1 MFLITLFTPKLQF
14 MIGKKYAVLA
24 VCILAFLSSSFAQD
38 KDNTPES
45 ASSYDIRDSSLI
57 PARRIPQHNEFL
69 NNAYPFPAKPR
80 NQWEVGVKGGLS
92 TVSGDVRAWLPTFGF
107 GVHAR
112 KALGYTFSLRAEYDY
127 MVTKGLNWQ
136 PSYYGYA
143 SNPQISKY
151 YNPNSHLPVFYNY
164 KSTIQSLSIQ
174 GLATLNN
181 INFHRAKSNLAIYA
195 LAGFGIMTYSTAYNL
210 LDANGN
216 PYDFTQITNQF
227 GGSGFTYSNRK
238 AIKTALKNMM
248 DGSFETLA
256 QRDPSQ
262 PTIFGGTPFR
272 PVLEL
277 GGGIEFK
284 LSDRFNIALEDKVSI
299 TKTDLIDGQEWQETG
314 STTVHALTRDFD
326 SYNFLSVGLNY
337 NIGRKAVEPLWWIN
351 PLDYAYGE
359 INAPKHMK
367 LPKPVLDDADG
378 DGVTDQFDHEP
389 NTPAGCPVDTHGVS
403 RDTDGDG
410 VPDCKDKE
418 LITPTQCQP
427 VDADGVGKCPDPAC
441 CKEINARLD
450 SGGVGSMGGGKGRC
464 FIGDLPSIVFKGR
477 TVTLSKDGKALAS
490 TIAEKMRNNPGCKVA
505 VIGYGESS
513 KTAQQL
519 SWDRVNEVIKYL
531 VEKEGVNS
539 DRFIFRY
546 GQTGGDENTID
557 IKDGTGEEG
566 PNTVPAPH
574 PNLRKR

>member
-1 MFLITLFTPKLQF
+1 
-14 MIGKKYAVLA
+14 MIRKRYAVLA
-24 VCILAFLSSSFAQD
+24 GFLLAFLSQSFAQD
-38 KDNTPES
+38 NTSES
-45 ASSYDIRDSSLI
+45 SSSYDIRDSSLI
-57 PARRIPQHNEFL
+57 PAKRIPQHNEFL
-69 NNAYPFPAKPR
+69 NNAYPFPALPR
-80 NQWEVGVKGGLS
+80 NQWEIGVKGGLS
-92 TVSGDVRAWLPTFGF
+92 SVSGDVRAWLPTFGF
-107 GVHAR
+107 GIHAR
-112 KALGYTFSLRAEYDY
+112 KALGYTFSARLEYDY
-127 MVTKGLNWQ
+127 MEAKGLNWQ

-143 SNPQISKY
+143 ANNVLNKI
-151 YNPNSHLPVFYNY
+151 YNASANTPVFYNY
-164 KSTIQSLSIQ
+164 KTTMQEISLQ
-174 GLATLNN
+174 ALVTLNN
-181 INFHRAKSNLAIYA
+181 IRFHRAKSSVAFYVLGG
-195 LAGFGIMTYSTAYNL
+195 LGVMTYSTLYNA
-210 LDANGN
+210 LDASGK
-216 PYDFTQITNQF
+216 PYDYQTIINQF
-227 GGSGFTYSNRK
+227 GPNGFTYDNRK
-238 AIKTALKNMM
+238 AIKTALKNML
-248 DGSFETLA
+248 DGTFETVA
-256 QRDPSQ
+256 ERDPSQ
-262 PTIFGGTPFR
+262 PKAFGVPVR
-272 PVLEL
+272 PTLDA
-277 GGGIEFK
+277 GGGVEIK
-284 LSDRFNIALEDKVSI
+284 LNEKFNIAIEDKVTV
-299 TKTDLIDGQEWQETG
+299 TKTDLLDGQQWQETG
-314 STTVHALTRDFD
+314 STTVHAVTRGYDLA
-326 SYNFLSVGLNY
+326 NFLSVGLNY
-337 NIGRKAVEPLWWIN
+337 NFRKRAVEPLWWIN
-351 PLDYAYGE
+351 PLDYAYSE
-359 INAPKHMK
+359 INAPRHMK

-450 SGGVGSMGGGKGRC
+450 SGGVGTLGGKSRC

-477 TVTLSKDGKALAS
+477 SVTLSKDGKALAS

-513 KTAQQL
+513 KSAQQL

-531 VEKEGVNS
+531 VEKEGINS

>member
-1 MFLITLFTPKLQF
+1 

-24 VCILAFLSSSFAQD
+24 GFLLAFLSQSFAQD
-38 KDNTPES
+38 NTSES
-45 ASSYDIRDSSLI
+45 SSSYDIRDSSLI
-57 PARRIPQHNEFL
+57 PAKRIPQHNEFL

-80 NQWEVGVKGGLS
+80 NQWELGVKGGLS

-107 GVHAR
+107 GLHVR
-112 KALGYTFSLRAEYDY
+112 KALGYTFSLRLEYDY
-127 MVTKGLNWQ
+127 LTAKGLNWQ
-136 PSYYGYA
+136 PSYYGYSA
-143 SNPQISKY
+143 NPVISAVY
-151 YNPNSHLPVFYNY
+151 APGLGGNPVFYNY
-164 KSTIQSLSIQ
+164 KTTIQELSIQ
-174 GLATLNN
+174 GIATLNN
-181 INFHRAKSNLAIYA
+181 INFHRAKSSIAIYA
-195 LAGFGIMTYSTAYNL
+195 LGGLGFMKYNTSYNL
-210 LDANGN
+210 TDDKNGGA
-216 PYDFTQITNQF
+216 PYNYQSIVNQF

-238 AIKTALKNMM
+238 EIKDALKNLL
-248 DGSFETLA
+248 DGTFETPA
-256 QRDPSQ
+256 VRDNSQ
-262 PTIFGGTPFR
+262 PSVF
-272 PVLEL
+272 PVVDV
-277 GGGIEFK
+277 GGGIAFK
-284 LSDRFNIALEDKVSI
+284 LSDKFNIALEDKVSI
-299 TKTDLIDGQEWQETG
+299 TKSDLIDGQEWQETG
-314 STTVHALTRDFD
+314 STSVHALTSNFD
-326 SYNFLSVGLNY
+326 SYNFLSLGLNY
-337 NIGRKAVEPLWWIN
+337 NIGKRAVEPLWWIN
-351 PLDYAYGE
+351 PLDYAYSE
-359 INAPKHMK
+359 LNAPKHMK

-450 SGGVGSMGGGKGRC
+450 SGGLGSMGKSRC

-477 TVTLSKDGKALAS
+477 SVTLSKDGKALAS

-513 KTAQQL
+513 KSAQQL

-531 VEKEGVNS
+531 VEKEGINS

>member
-1 MFLITLFTPKLQF
+1 
-14 MIGKKYAVLA
+14 MIGKKYVVLA
-24 VCILAFLSSSFAQD
+24 GFLLAFLSQSFAQD
-38 KDNTPES
+38 NTTES
-45 ASSYDIRDSSLI
+45 SSSYDIRDSSLI
-57 PARRIPQHNEFL
+57 PAKRIPQHNEFL

-80 NQWEVGVKGGLS
+80 NQWEIGVSGGMS
-92 TVSGDVRAWLPTFGF
+92 SISGDVRATLPTFGF
-107 GVHAR
+107 GLHAR
-112 KALGYTFSLRAEYDY
+112 KALGYVFSLRLEYDY
-127 MVTKGLNWQ
+127 LNMKGLNWQ
-136 PSYYGYA
+136 PAYYGYA
-143 SNPQISKY
+143 ANPQISQY
-151 YNPNSHLPVFYNY
+151 YNVNAHTPVFYNY
-164 KSTIQSLSIQ
+164 KSTIQELSLQ
-174 GLATLNN
+174 GVFNINN
-181 INFHRAKSNLAIYA
+181 IRFHKAKTGVSFY
-195 LAGFGIMTYSTAYNL
+195 GFGGIGIMTYSTSYNL
-210 LDANGN
+210 LNDNTGGT
-216 PYDFTQITNQF
+216 PYDYTQVTNRF
-227 GGSGFTYSNRK
+227 GSSGFTYANK
-238 AIKTALKNMM
+238 KEIKSMLKGMM
-248 DGSFETLA
+248 DNSYETVA

-272 PVLEL
+272 PILNL
-277 GGGIEFK
+277 GIGMEVK
-284 LSDRFNIALEDKVSI
+284 LSEKFNIALEDKVTI
-299 TKTDLIDGQEWQETG
+299 TKSDLLDGQQYQETG
-314 STTVHALTRDFD
+314 STTVHALTRDD
-326 SYNFLSVGLNY
+326 DAYNYLSIGLNY
-337 NIGRKAVEPLWWIN
+337 NIGKKAVEPLWWIN
-351 PLDYAYGE
+351 PLDYAYSE

-441 CKEINARLD
+441 CKDINARID
-450 SGGVGSMGGGKGRC
+450 AGAVGTGGKARC

-477 TVTLSKDGKALAS
+477 SVTLSKDGKALAS

-513 KTAQQL
+513 KSAQQL

-531 VEKEGVNS
+531 VEKEGVSS

-546 GQTGGDENTID
+546 GQAGGAENTID

-574 PNLRKR
+574 PNLRKK

>member
-1 MFLITLFTPKLQF
+1 
-14 MIGKKYAVLA
+14 MIRKKYVVLS
-24 VCILAFLSSSFAQD
+24 AFLLGLLSQGFAQD
-38 KDNTPES
+38 NTSES

-57 PARRIPQHNEFL
+57 PAKRIPQHNEFL

-80 NQWEVGVKGGLS
+80 NQWEIGVKGGLS
-92 TVSGDVRAWLPTFGF
+92 SVSGDVRSWLPTFGF
-107 GVHAR
+107 GIHAR
-112 KALGYTFSLRAEYDY
+112 KSLGYTFAARLEYDY
-127 MVTKGLNWQ
+127 MVAKGLNWQ
-136 PSYYGYA
+136 PSYSGYA
-143 SNPQISKY
+143 ANNVISRY
-151 YNPNSHLPVFYNY
+151 YSSAAHTPVFYNY
-164 KSTIQSLSIQ
+164 RTTIQELALQ
-174 GLATLNN
+174 GLVTLNN
-181 INFHRAKSNLAIYA
+181 INFHRAKSGISIYA
-195 LAGFGIMTYSTAYNL
+195 LGGVGIMTYSTFYNL

-216 PYDFTQITNQF
+216 PYNYSQIVNQF
-227 GGSGFTYSNRK
+227 GAGGFTYSNRK
-238 AIKTALKNMM
+238 DIKSALKNMM
-248 DGSFETLA
+248 DGSFETMA
-256 QRDPSQ
+256 QRDNSQ
-262 PTIFGGTPFR
+262 PGIFGGTPYR
-272 PVLEL
+272 PVLDL
-277 GGGIEFK
+277 GGGMEIK
-284 LSDRFNIALEDKVSI
+284 LSDKFNIAIEDKVTI
-299 TKTDLIDGQEWQETG
+299 TKTDLLDGQEWQETG
-314 STTVHALTRDFD
+314 SPAVHAMTRDYD
-326 SYNFLSVGLNY
+326 TYNFLSVGLNY
-337 NIGRKAVEPLWWIN
+337 NIGKRAVEPLWWIN
-351 PLDYAYGE
+351 PLDYAYSE
-359 INAPKHMK
+359 INAPRHMK

-450 SGGVGSMGGGKGRC
+450 SGGLGTMGRARC

-477 TVTLSKDGKALAS
+477 SVTLSKDGKALAS

-513 KTAQQL
+513 KSAQQL

-531 VEKEGVNS
+531 VEKEGINS

>member
-1 MFLITLFTPKLQF
+1 

-24 VCILAFLSSSFAQD
+24 GFLLAFLSQSFAQ
-38 KDNTPES
+38 DNTPES
-45 ASSYDIRDSSLI
+45 SSSYDIRDSSLI
-57 PARRIPQHNEFL
+57 PSKRIPQHNEFL
-69 NNAYPFPAKPR
+69 NNAYPFPALPR
-80 NQWEVGVKGGLS
+80 NQWEIGVNGGLS
-92 TVSGDVRAWLPTFGF
+92 TISGDVRAVLPTWGW
-107 GVHAR
+107 GIHVR
-112 KALGYTFSLRAEYDY
+112 KALGYTFSARLEYNNLEA
-127 MVTKGLNWQ
+127 KGLNWQ

-143 SNPQISKY
+143 ANPVISKY
-151 YNPNSHLPVFYNY
+151 YDAAAHTPVFYNY
-164 KSTIQSLSIQ
+164 KSKIQSLSLQ
-174 GLATLNN
+174 GIANLNN
-181 INFHRAKSNLAIYA
+181 IRFHRAKSNIAIYL
-195 LAGFGIMTYSTAYNL
+195 LAGFGVMTYSTGYNL

-216 PYDFTQITNQF
+216 PYNYNTIVSQF
-227 GGSGFTYSNRK
+227 GSSGFTYSNRK
-238 AIKTALKNMM
+238 AIRSALKNMM
-248 DGSFETLA
+248 DNTYETAA
-256 QRDPSQ
+256 QHDPSQ
-262 PTIFGGTPFR
+262 SSIFGGTSLR
-272 PVLEL
+272 PVAEL
-277 GGGIEFK
+277 GGGIEIK
-284 LSDRFNIALEDKVSI
+284 LNEKFNIAIEDKVSI
-299 TKTDLIDGQEWQETG
+299 VKTDLLDGQEWQETG
-314 STTVHALTRDFD
+314 STTVNAMTRDD
-326 SYNFLSVGLNY
+326 DLYNYLSVGLNF
-337 NIGRKAVEPLWWIN
+337 NIGRRAVEPLWWIN

-450 SGGVGSMGGGKGRC
+450 SGGLGGVGKGRC
-464 FIGDLPSIVFKGR
+464 SIGDLPSIVFKGR
-477 TVTLSKDGKALAS
+477 SVTLSKDGQALAS

-513 KTAQQL
+513 KSAQQL
-519 SWDRVNEVIKYL
+519 SWDRVNAVIKYL

-546 GQTGGDENTID
+546 GQAGGAENTID

>member
-1 MFLITLFTPKLQF
+1 MT
-14 MIGKKYAVLA
+14 GKKYGVLA
-24 VCILAFLSSSFAQD
+24 SFLLAFLSQGFSQ
-38 KDNTPES
+38 DNTSES
-45 ASSYDIRDSSLI
+45 SSSYDIRDSSLI

-69 NNAYPFPAKPR
+69 NNAYPFPARPR
-80 NQWEVGVKGGLS
+80 DQWEIGIKGGMS
-92 TVSGDVRAWLPTFGF
+92 SVSASVRAWLPTFGA
-107 GVHAR
+107 GIHVR
-112 KALGYTFSLRAEYDY
+112 KSLGYTFSVRAEYDY
-127 MVTKGLNWQ
+127 LTAKGLNWQ

-143 SNPQISKY
+143 SNPVLKNLFNASA
-151 YNPNSHLPVFYNY
+151 HEPVFYNY
-164 KSTIQSLSIQ
+164 KTTIQELSIQ
-174 GLATLNN
+174 GVVNLNN
-181 INFHRAKSNLAIYA
+181 IRFHKAKSSILFYLFGGIGATTYA
-195 LAGFGIMTYSTAYNL
+195 TKYNL
-210 LDANGN
+210 FGADGAR
-216 PYDFTQITNQF
+216 YDYSDIITQF
-227 GGSGFTYSNRK
+227 GANGFTYANRK
-238 AIKTALKNMM
+238 AIKSALKSKM
-248 DGSFETLA
+248 DGSFETVA

-262 PTIFGGTPFR
+262 PSLFGVPFIPVFVFGLGT
-272 PVLEL
+272 E
-277 GGGIEFK
+277 IK
-284 LSDRFNIALEDKVSI
+284 LTDKFNIAIEDKVSV
-299 TKTDLIDGQEWQETG
+299 TKSKLIDGQEWQETG
-314 STTVHALTRDFD
+314 RTDVSAMTHNDA
-326 SYNFLSVGLNY
+326 YNFLSVGLNY
-337 NIGRKAVEPLWWIN
+337 NLGKRAVEPLWWIN
-351 PLDYAYGE
+351 PLDYAYSE
-359 INAPKHMK
+359 LNAPRHMK

-441 CKEINARLD
+441 CKEINAKLD
-450 SGGVGSMGGGKGRC
+450 SGGIGTLGGGKNHC
-464 FIGDLPSIVFKGR
+464 SIGDLPSIVFKGR
-477 TVTLSKDGKALAS
+477 TVTLNKDGKALAS
-490 TIAEKMRNNPGCKVA
+490 TIAEKMRNNPACKVA

-574 PNLRKR
+574 PNLRKK